1 MLDSLAKLVLLEPHI
16 AKHFCESVLN
26 IEIEV
31 DTVIPGP
38 SYIKFQKEQEDSL
51 GNNLAKTEVDVFAKL
66 SDGTRVIIEIQRA
79 YQDYFI
85 ERSMFY
91 SDKNFV
97 DQFPTILAENKT
109 HTAYKYFR
117 PVYSINILEK
127 SVFPDIKSPKVE
139 FDVVSRE
146 HNQLLLNADG
156 VPLKRYIFI
165 QLDQYS
171 PNMEDSQFKYW
182 AEYWR
187 NDKINSNADSPILDA
202 DNLIDETTWNEEVR
216 KMVDAEIK
224 AREDEK
230 ARLDT
235 AENRGRAEGFAK
247 GIAEAEAEAKERA
260 EAILLANI
268 SRMILKGLR
277 DDEISEML
285 DTPLQKVAQTRNELT
300 PSGV

>member
-1 MLDSLAKLVLLEPHI
+1 MESNKRRPHSPMLDSLAKLVLLEPHI

-31 DTVIPGP
+31 ETVIPGP

-109 HTAYKYFR
+109 HTAYKYLR

-187 NDKINSNADSPILDA
+187 NDKINPNADSPILDA
-202 DNLIDETTWNEEVR
+202 DNLIDENTWNEEIR

-235 AENRGRAEGFAK
+235 AENRGRAEGRLLEILDLVKENILTVAQASQRLGK
-247 GIAEAEAEAKERA
+247 TEAE
-260 EAILLANI
+260 IQSLLN
-268 SRMILKGLR
+268 
-277 DDEISEML
+277 
-285 DTPLQKVAQTRNELT
+285 
-300 PSGV
+300 

>member
-31 DTVIPGP
+31 ETVIPGP

-79 YQDYFI
+79 DQDYFI

-109 HTAYKYFR
+109 HTAYKYLR

-127 SVFPDIKSPKVE
+127 SVFPDIKSLKVE

-171 PNMEDSQFKYW
+171 PNMEDS
-182 AEYWR
+182 
-187 NDKINSNADSPILDA
+187 
-202 DNLIDETTWNEEVR
+202 
-216 KMVDAEIK
+216 
-224 AREDEK
+224 
-230 ARLDT
+230 
-235 AENRGRAEGFAK
+235 
-247 GIAEAEAEAKERA
+247 
-260 EAILLANI
+260 
-268 SRMILKGLR
+268 
-277 DDEISEML
+277 
-285 DTPLQKVAQTRNELT
+285 
-300 PSGV
+300 

>member
-109 HTAYKYFR
+109 QTAYKYFR